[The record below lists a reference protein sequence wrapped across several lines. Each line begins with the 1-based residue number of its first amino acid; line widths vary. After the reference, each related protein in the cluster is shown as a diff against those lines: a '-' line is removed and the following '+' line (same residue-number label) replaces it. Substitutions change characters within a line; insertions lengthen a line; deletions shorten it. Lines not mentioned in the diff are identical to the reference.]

1 MYTLEVIA
9 FTIASC
15 LKAASAGAQRIEL
28 CDNPGEG
35 GTTPSYGMI
44 RMAREKTSLQL
55 YPIIRPRGGDFLY
68 SDEEFS
74 IMMQDIRICRET
86 GCDGV
91 VIGLL
96 KPDGT
101 VDSIRTARLVNA
113 AYPMGVTFHRAFDRT
128 RDAEEA
134 LEQVIQCGCERILTS
149 GLRPGVNEG
158 ADILKLLV
166 EKAEDRIIIMPGSG
180 LRSDNIES
188 IARITGA
195 REFHSSAR
203 RNVQSDM
210 SYQNPG
216 MSEQLQ
222 VTDLDNEEVRAMA
235 VILRKLQ
242 GELETEA

>member
-9 FTIASC
+9 FTITSVI
-15 LKAASAGAQRIEL
+15 KAGQSGAQRIEL

-44 RMAREKTSLQL
+44 RIAREKTNLQL

-68 SDEEFS
+68 SDDEFR
-74 IMMQDIRICRET
+74 IMMQDIQWCKET

-101 VDSIRTARLVNA
+101 VDGVRTAKLVNA
-113 AYPMGVTFHRAFDRT
+113 AYPLGVTFHRAFDRV
-128 RDAEEA
+128 RDAGEA

-158 ADILKLLV
+158 AENLKKLV
-166 EKAEDRIIIMPGSG
+166 DLAGEKIIIMPGSG
-180 LRSDNIES
+180 LRSTNIAA
-188 IARITGA
+188 IAEKTGA

-203 RNVQSDM
+203 KNILSKM
-210 SYQNPG
+210 TYLNPG
-216 MSEQLQ
+216 MAEQLQ
-222 VTDLDNEEVRAMA
+222 VTDLDEEEVKAMSS
-235 VILRKLQ
+235 ILQSLQ
-242 GELETEA
+242 RQQNTEA